1 MAGSVAGAVVGPRPL
16 GGDVTELVE
25 DAAHHLVGTP
35 LTAEQFEL
43 SHRTVE
49 RHFHAGDGVVGIAVT
64 LAVEPDVAALEFLAV
79 KIREQ
84 GHTEQRIHGVS
95 GVSERQLPL

>member
-1 MAGSVAGAVVGPRPL
+1 MAAAVVGPRPL

-25 DAAHHLVGTP
+25 DAAHHLVGTT
-35 LTAEQFEL
+35 LTAEQLEL

-49 RHFHAGDGVVGIAVT
+49 RDFHAGHGVVGITVT
-64 LAVEPDVAALEFLAV
+64 LAVQPDVAALEFFAV
-79 KIREQ
+79 EIREQ
-84 GHTEQRIHGVS
+84 GHTEQRVHVVS